1 MPIALT
7 LYTDAFIV
15 RGTIDSRERR
25 ISDILNHAEHDFL
38 VLGDVT
44 LDEYGT
50 RSLAERAEYAQV
62 NLATVLFAVAND
74 IVEPA
79 PELRMPKVSEMAM
92 ISLPPFRITGR
103 IHLLPERNLA
113 TALAE
118 LTGRFL
124 PVTEATYWSDVVA
137 EARQTASMVAVNHAR
152 TQVLAPHRIVDPW
165 AGLEAGASAEPP
177 AAAVDDDR
185 RIGGRRPSAAR
196 RRVRGRRSVRVPRGC
211 GLDRR
216 VGAGRRRRSLRL
228 DRGSPR
234 PDRTT
239 PGPMRDPR
247 PRSVGQRSTG
257 RSSRSPHSAQPPS

>member
-1 MPIALT
+1 MFSQTMPIALT

-15 RGTIDSRERR
+15 RGTVDSRERR
-25 ISDILNHAEHDFL
+25 ISDILNHAEQDFL
-38 VLGDVT
+38 VLSDVT

-74 IVEPA
+74 IVEAA
-79 PELRMPKVSEMAM
+79 PELRMAKVSEMAM

-137 EARQTASMVAVNHAR
+137 ESRQTASMVAVNHAR
-152 TQVLAPHRIVDPW
+152 TQVLAPHRVVDPW
-165 AGLEAGASAEPP
+165 AGLEAGASSEAPP
-177 AAAVDDDR
+177 ARPSTMIGESEAAARQRLVGESEVAGRPGYREDAGWIGGSE
-185 RIGGRRPSAAR
+185 RIGDEGR
-196 RRVRGRRSVRVPRGC
+196 
-211 GLDRR
+211 
-216 VGAGRRRRSLRL
+216 
-228 DRGSPR
+228 
-234 PDRTT
+234 
-239 PGPMRDPR
+239 PG
-247 PRSVGQRSTG
+247 
-257 RSSRSPHSAQPPS
+257 

>member
-1 MPIALT
+1 MFSQTMPIALT

-15 RGTIDSRERR
+15 RGTIASRERR
-25 ISDILNHAEHDFL
+25 ISDILNHAEQDFL

-79 PELRMPKVSEMAM
+79 PELRMAKVSEMAM

-177 AAAVDDDR
+177 PARPSTMIGESEVDARQRLVGESEVAGRSGYREDAGW
-185 RIGGRRPSAAR
+185 IGGSE
-196 RRVRGRRSVRVPRGC
+196 
-211 GLDRR
+211 R
-216 VGAGRRRRSLRL
+216 VGDEDRS
-228 DRGSPR
+228 G
-234 PDRTT
+234 
-239 PGPMRDPR
+239 
-247 PRSVGQRSTG
+247 
-257 RSSRSPHSAQPPS
+257 

>member
-1 MPIALT
+1 MFSQSMPIALT
-7 LYTDAFIV
+7 LYTDAYIV
-15 RGTIDSRERR
+15 RGTADSRERR
-25 ISDILNHAEHDFL
+25 ISDILNHAEQDFL
-38 VLGDVT
+38 VLSDVT

-74 IVEPA
+74 VVEAA

-118 LTGRFL
+118 LTGRFI

-137 EARQTASMVAVNHAR
+137 ESRQTATMVAVNHAR

-165 AGLEAGASAEPP
+165 AGLGTSASAEPP
-177 AAAVDDDR
+177 PARPSTLIGESEVAARQRLVGESEVAGRSGYGEDAGW
-185 RIGGRRPSAAR
+185 IGGSELLGGEDRP
-196 RRVRGRRSVRVPRGC
+196 
-211 GLDRR
+211 
-216 VGAGRRRRSLRL
+216 
-228 DRGSPR
+228 GSR
-234 PDRTT
+234 
-239 PGPMRDPR
+239 
-247 PRSVGQRSTG
+247 
-257 RSSRSPHSAQPPS
+257 